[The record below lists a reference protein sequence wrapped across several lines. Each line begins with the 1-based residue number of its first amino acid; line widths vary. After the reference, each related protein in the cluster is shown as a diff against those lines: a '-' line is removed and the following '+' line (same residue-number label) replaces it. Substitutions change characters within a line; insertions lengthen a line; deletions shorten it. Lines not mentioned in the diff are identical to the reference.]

1 MMEKKEKVKKDIVN
15 YVERQLKK
23 NFIKNMI
30 MGSNLA
36 YEMIYNKI
44 VAGATLDDIKSFCVN
59 MMGNKENIEKIVT
72 KEKGEN

>member
-1 MMEKKEKVKKDIVN
+1 MDNKNSVSKEISK
-15 YVERQLKK
+15 YVSGQLKK

>member
-1 MMEKKEKVKKDIVN
+1 MDNKNSVSKEISK
-15 YVERQLKK
+15 YVSGQLKK

-44 VAGATLDDIKSFCVN
+44 VSGATLDDIKNFCN
-59 MMGNKENIEKIVT
+59 MMINKKEDVEKIVT
-72 KEKGEN
+72 KDKGEN